1 MQACTSLDGN
11 VCHGAPGVHGGW
23 LGRALEST
31 LAMELMAARSRDWRT
46 ARVAVA
52 VVAALCAAGDAARA
66 QSGGAVALY
75 NEGYRLLD
83 EGKIAEACEA
93 FEASNRAQPGAGTY
107 IALGQCRERNHQL
120 ASAWSAYQ
128 SAQARAR
135 DTDKRDFASARITA
149 LEPRLSYLTVTV
161 SETSR
166 AAGVT
171 ITRNGAR
178 LDPRLWNRP
187 LPIDGGDYAIEARAP
202 GRKPRQIQVHVPEE
216 GGQLTAAVPDLEAE
230 AEAVPLP
237 PPPPGWTLQR
247 KLAVGTFVAGG
258 AAAVTG
264 TVLGLWAKRDHDRS
278 DELCPKNPCISSEQA
293 NSLRRSAHNLSIGA
307 DVAFGI
313 AGAAVITGAILWFT
327 GGSQTSDGAAAPP
340 AVAIAPAVAPGRFAV
355 TAAWSF

>member
-1 MQACTSLDGN
+1 
-11 VCHGAPGVHGGW
+11 
-23 LGRALEST
+23 
-31 LAMELMAARSRDWRT
+31 MELTAARPHDRRT

-52 VVAALCAAGDAARA
+52 VVAVLCAAAGAARA
-66 QSGGAVALY
+66 QSGSATALY

-128 SAQARAR
+128 TARARAR

-171 ITRNGAR
+171 ITRNGIR

-187 LPIDGGDYAIEARAP
+187 LPIDGGDYVIEARAP
-202 GRKPRQIQVHVPEE
+202 GREPRQIQVHVPEE
-216 GGQLTAAVPDLEAE
+216 GGRFTAAVPDLESA
-230 AEAVPLP
+230 AVPLP
-237 PPPPGWTLQR
+237 PPPPPGWTFRR
-247 KLAVGTFVAGG
+247 KLAVGTLAAGA

-264 TVLGLWAKRDHDRS
+264 TALGLWAKRDHDRV
-278 DELCPKNPCISSEQA
+278 DELCPDGQGASCVNSAQA
-293 NSLRRSAHNLSIGA
+293 NSLGRSAHNLSIGA
-307 DVAFGI
+307 DVAVGI

-327 GGSQTSDGAAAPP
+327 SDRPAIDGAAAPP
-340 AVAIAPAVAPGRFAV
+340 AVAIAPAVSPDRFAV